1 MSTFLSSNSI
11 KSFLKPEEQ
20 IERIKFGS
28 VDFISE
34 VEFLKKLKKSYEKKT
49 PLKIKLGADPSRP
62 DIHIGH
68 TVVINKLK
76 TLQDL
81 GHHVQFLIGDF
92 TALIGDPSGK
102 NTTRPI
108 LTREE
113 INDNARTYA
122 SQIFKILDPEK
133 TEIVY
138 NSSWLLK
145 LTSID
150 FIKLSAQYTVAR
162 MLERDD
168 FTKRYKANIPIS
180 LHELMYPLCQGY
192 DSVALQT
199 DLELG
204 GTDQKF
210 NLLVGRDL
218 QSSYKQEPQCIL
230 TMPILEGLDG
240 VNKMSK
246 SLDNYIGVNE
256 SPKDMFGKCMRVS
269 DELMFRYYE
278 LLTDLSMTE
287 IAEMKKDMLSG
298 AKHPREIKVNL
309 AKFLVKRF
317 HSMSAAQAAEDEFNR
332 IFVDKGLPDQIEDY
346 VYETSAH
353 NSLQIGLVQ
362 LMVLSKVATSNSEAT
377 RLITGGAVALI
388 NGDSDEQ
395 LKTGEQ
401 QKISD
406 SKLKLNLN
414 IGENF
419 IIKAG
424 KKKFIKIVVK

>member
-1 MSTFLSSNSI
+1 MGFL
-11 KSFLKPEEQ
+11 PVEEQ
-20 IERIKFGS
+20 LEIIKFGA

-34 VEFLKKLKKSYEKKT
+34 GDFTKKLKKSFEKKK
-49 PLKIKLGADPSRP
+49 PLKIKLGADPNRP
-62 DIHIGH
+62 DIHLGH

-76 TLQDL
+76 VLQDL

-92 TALIGDPSGK
+92 TALIGDPTGK

-108 LTREE
+108 LSREE
-113 INDNARTYA
+113 IDANAKSYA
-122 SQIFKILDPEK
+122 EQIFKILDPEK

-150 FIKLSAQYTVAR
+150 FIKLSAQYTLAR

-168 FTKRYKANIPIS
+168 FTNRYKSGIPIS

-192 DSVALQT
+192 DSVALET

-218 QSSYKQEPQCIL
+218 QQSYGQEQQCIL

-256 SPKDMFGKCMRVS
+256 SPKDMFGKTMRVS

-278 LLTDLSMTE
+278 LLTDLKPSQV
-287 IAEMKKDMLSG
+287 IALKKEVTDKK
-298 AKHPREIKVNL
+298 KHPRDVKVNL
-309 AKFLVKRF
+309 AKFLVARF
-317 HSMSAAQAAEDEFNR
+317 HSQSAAQTAEDEFNR
-332 IFVDKGLPDQIEDY
+332 IFVDKGLPDQIE
-346 VYETSAH
+346 EFLTTPQ
-353 NSLQIGLVQ
+353 NIGVVQ
-362 LMVLSKVATSNSEAT
+362 LMTMTGLTASNGEAS
-377 RLITGGAVALI
+377 RLVIGGGVSL
-388 NGDSDEQ
+388 DQD
-395 LKTGEQ
+395 
-401 QKISD
+401 KISD
-406 SKLKLNLN
+406 AKLKIDLKKGQSFVL
-414 IGENF
+414 
-419 IIKAG
+419 KAG
-424 KKKFIKIVVK
+424 KKKFIKIVVG

>member
-1 MSTFLSSNSI
+1 MGFL
-11 KSFLKPEEQ
+11 PVEEQ
-20 IERIKFGS
+20 LEIIKYGA

-34 VEFLKKLKKSYEKKT
+34 GDFTKKLKKSFEKKK
-49 PLKIKLGADPSRP
+49 PLKIKLGADPNRP
-62 DIHIGH
+62 DIHLGH

-76 TLQDL
+76 VLQDL

-92 TALIGDPSGK
+92 TALIGDPTGK

-108 LTREE
+108 LSREE
-113 INDNARTYA
+113 IDANAKSYA
-122 SQIFKILDPEK
+122 EQIFKILDPER

-168 FTKRYKANIPIS
+168 FTNRYKSGVPIS

-218 QSSYKQEPQCIL
+218 QQSYGQEQQCIL

-256 SPKDMFGKCMRVS
+256 SPKDMFGKTMRVS

-278 LLTDLSMTE
+278 LLTDLKPSE
-287 IAEMKKDMLSG
+287 VASLKKEVADKK
-298 AKHPREIKVNL
+298 KHPRDVKVNL
-309 AKFLVKRF
+309 AKFLVARF
-317 HSMSAAQAAEDEFNR
+317 HSQAAAQAAEDEFNR
-332 IFVDKGLPDQIEDY
+332 IFVDKGLPDQIE
-346 VYETSAH
+346 EFLATPQ
-353 NSLQIGLVQ
+353 NIGVVQ
-362 LMVLSKVATSNSEAT
+362 LMTMAGLTASNGEAS
-377 RLITGGAVALI
+377 RLVIGGGVSL
-388 NGDSDEQ
+388 DQD
-395 LKTGEQ
+395 
-401 QKISD
+401 KISD
-406 SKLKLNLN
+406 AKLKIDLKK
-414 IGENF
+414 GQSF
-419 IIKAG
+419 ILKAG
-424 KKKFIKIVVK
+424 KKKFIKIVVG

>member
-1 MSTFLSSNSI
+1 MF
-11 KSFLKPEEQ
+11 KSPEEQ
-20 IERIKFGS
+20 LELIKFGA

-34 VEFLKKLKKSYEKKT
+34 PDFLKKLKKSRDTNK

-81 GHHVQFLIGDF
+81 GHQVQFLIGDF
-92 TALIGDPSGK
+92 TALIGDPSGR
-102 NTTRPI
+102 NSTRPI

-113 INDNARTYA
+113 IEQNAKTYA

-138 NSSWLLK
+138 NSHWLLK

-168 FTKRYKANIPIS
+168 FTKRFKANIPIS
-180 LHELMYPLCQGY
+180 IHEFMYPLCQGY

-218 QSSYKQEPQCIL
+218 QSSYGVEPQCIL

-256 SPKDMFGKCMRVS
+256 SPKDMFGKTMRVS
-269 DELMFRYYE
+269 D
-278 LLTDLSMTE
+278 
-287 IAEMKKDMLSG
+287 
-298 AKHPREIKVNL
+298 
-309 AKFLVKRF
+309 
-317 HSMSAAQAAEDEFNR
+317 
-332 IFVDKGLPDQIEDY
+332 
-346 VYETSAH
+346 
-353 NSLQIGLVQ
+353 
-362 LMVLSKVATSNSEAT
+362 
-377 RLITGGAVALI
+377 
-388 NGDSDEQ
+388 
-395 LKTGEQ
+395 
-401 QKISD
+401 
-406 SKLKLNLN
+406 
-414 IGENF
+414 
-419 IIKAG
+419 
-424 KKKFIKIVVK
+424 

>member
-1 MSTFLSSNSI
+1 M
-11 KSFLKPEEQ
+11 LKRPEEQ
-20 IERIKFGS
+20 LELIKFGA

-34 VEFLKKLKKSYEKKT
+34 ADFTKKLKKSYEAKK

-108 LTREE
+108 LSREE
-113 INDNARTYA
+113 IEQNAKTYS
-122 SQIFKILDPEK
+122 SQIFKILDPDK

-150 FIKLSAQYTVAR
+150 FIRLSAQYTVAR

-180 LHELMYPLCQGY
+180 IHEFMYPLCQGY
-192 DSVALQT
+192 DSVALKS

-218 QSSYKQEPQCIL
+218 QSAYGQEPQCIL

-246 SLDNYIGVNE
+246 SLDNYIGVSE
-256 SPKDMFGKCMRVS
+256 SPKDMFGKTMRVS
-269 DELMFRYYE
+269 DDLMFRYYQ
-278 LLTDLSMTE
+278 LLTDITPSELE
-287 IAEMKKDMLSG
+287 ALKKDVSE
-298 AKHPREIKVNL
+298 KRRHPREVKVNL
-309 AKFLVKRF
+309 AKILVARF
-317 HSMSAAQAAEDEFNR
+317 HSQAAAQAAEDEFNR
-332 IFVDKGLPDQIEDY
+332 IFVDKGMPDVIEEFKTGPQAD
-346 VYETSAH
+346 V
-353 NSLQIGLVQ
+353 SLISLMTQAGLT
-362 LMVLSKVATSNSEAT
+362 ASNGEAT
-377 RLITGGAVALI
+377 RLIVGGGVQI
-388 NGDSDEQ
+388 D
-395 LKTGEQ
+395 Q

-406 SKLKLNLN
+406 PKLKLSLQA
-414 IGENF
+414 GQSV
-419 IIKAG
+419 IIRAG
-424 KKKFIKIVVK
+424 KKKFIKVVVS

>member
-1 MSTFLSSNSI
+1 MNATT
-11 KSFLKPEEQ
+11 FLKPEEQ
-20 IERIKFGS
+20 LELIKYGT

-34 VEFLKKLKKSYEKKT
+34 ADFLKKLKKSAEMKK

-108 LTREE
+108 LSREE
-113 INDNARTYA
+113 IDQNAKSYA
-122 SQIFKILDPEK
+122 TQIFKILDPEK
-133 TEIVY
+133 TDIVY
-138 NSSWLLK
+138 NSTWLLK
-145 LTSID
+145 MTSID
-150 FIKLSAQYTVAR
+150 FIKLSAQYTVAQ

-168 FTKRYKANIPIS
+168 FTKRFKANVPIS

-218 QSSYKQEPQCIL
+218 QAAYKQEPQCIL

-246 SLDNYIGVNE
+246 SLDNYIGVND
-256 SPKDMFGKCMRVS
+256 SPKDMFGKTMRVS

-278 LLTDLSMTE
+278 LLTTLKPSEVASMKS
-287 IAEMKKDMLSG
+287 EMVAG
-298 AKHPREIKVNL
+298 RRHPRDIKVSL
-309 AKFLVKRF
+309 AKFLVTRF
-317 HSMSAAQAAEDEFNR
+317 HSQAAAQAAEDEFNR
-332 IFVDKGLPDQIEDY
+332 IFVDKGMPDIIE
-346 VYETSAH
+346 EFEIESQA
-353 NSLQIGLVQ
+353 LGLVQ
-362 LMVLSKVATSNSEAT
+362 LMTQAGLTVSNSEAT
-377 RLITGGAVALI
+377 RLITGGGVAI
-388 NGDSDEQ
+388 D
-395 LKTGEQ
+395 Q

-406 SKLKLNLN
+406 AKLKMDLKK
-414 IGENF
+414 GESF
-419 IIKAG
+419 ILRAG
-424 KKKFIKIVVK
+424 KKKFVKVRVT

>member
-1 MSTFLSSNSI
+1 MF
-11 KSFLKPEEQ
+11 KRPEEQ
-20 IERIKFGS
+20 LELVKFGA

-34 VEFLKKLKKSYEKKT
+34 PDFLKKLKKSVETKK
-49 PLKIKLGADPSRP
+49 PLRIKLGADPSRP

-92 TALIGDPSGK
+92 TALIGDPSGR

-113 INDNARTYA
+113 IEQNAKTYA

-138 NSSWLLK
+138 NSHWLLK

-168 FTKRYKANIPIS
+168 FTKRFKSNTPIS
-180 LHELMYPLCQGY
+180 IHEFMYPLCQGY
-192 DSVALQT
+192 DSVALKS

-218 QSSYKQEPQCIL
+218 QSSYGVEPQCIL

-256 SPKDMFGKCMRVS
+256 SPKDMFGKTMRVS
-269 DELMFRYYE
+269 DDLMFRYYE
-278 LLTDLSMTE
+278 LLTSITPSDLAQLKRDVE
-287 IAEMKKDMLSG
+287 EKKR
-298 AKHPREIKVNL
+298 HPREVKVNL
-309 AKFLVKRF
+309 AKTLVARF
-317 HSMSAAQAAEDEFNR
+317 HSQAAAQAAEDEFNR
-332 IFVDKGLPDQIEDY
+332 IFVDKGMPDQIDEFKI
-346 VYETSAH
+346 AAQA
-353 NSLQIGLVQ
+353 QIGLVQ
-362 LMVLSKVATSNSEAT
+362 LMTTAGLTASNGEAT
-377 RLITGGAVALI
+377 RLITGGGVQI
-388 NGDSDEQ
+388 D
-395 LKTGEQ
+395 Q

-406 SKLKLNLN
+406 PKLKLDLKN
-414 IGENF
+414 GESF
-419 IIKAG
+419 VIKAG
-424 KKKFIKIVVK
+424 KKKFVKIVVG